1 MLPDAQ
7 LTKPTPPHD
16 RPSWRLAGFGGWLLA
31 IPLAAAAGARVVRL
45 DESSSLLLLASGL
58 TPLLWPPALAA
69 FVIGLGSRRPAL
81 TLLSG
86 GVAALYLTWALSGL
100 GVPRAAPSGA
110 ASLRLFSAN
119 LQAGN
124 PDLGPIAAEIGTAR
138 PDVVVLQ
145 ELGPAMVGQLRRS
158 GVLDAYPYRLVR
170 ARPGAFGIGVWS
182 RFPLLETDEVQVE
195 DVTMLRVA
203 MTVGGRRVPLWAV
216 HTVAP
221 VGPNR
226 DRWHRQLAWLASA
239 ARQDRPLIVA
249 GDLNATRWHRGL
261 GKLLAD
267 GLDDAHERR
276 GRGWAATWPRDR
288 WPLPP
293 VLRLDHVLVS
303 PEIGVQA
310 VREGIGV
317 GSDHR
322 PIVADLAVVDR
333 APATG

>member
-1 MLPDAQ
+1 MFPDAK
-7 LTKPTPPHD
+7 LTKQILPHD
-16 RPSWRLAGFGGWLLA
+16 RPKWRLAGFGGWLL
-31 IPLAAAAGARVVRL
+31 IVPLASAAGARVARL

-58 TPLLWPPALAA
+58 TPLLWLPALAA
-69 FVIGLGSRRPAL
+69 FTIGLCSRRPAL
-81 TLLSG
+81 TLVSG

-100 GVPRAAPSGA
+100 GVPKAAPSGA
-110 ASLRLFSAN
+110 AGLRLFSAN
-119 LQAGN
+119 LQVGN
-124 PDLGPIAAEIGTAR
+124 PDLGPIAAEIGAAQ

-145 ELGPAMVGQLRRS
+145 ELGPGMVDQLRRS

-182 RFPLLETDEVQVE
+182 RLPLMETREVQVE

-203 MTVGGRRVPLWAV
+203 MTVGGLRVPLWAV

-221 VGPNR
+221 VGSNR
-226 DRWHRQLAWLASA
+226 DRWRRQLAWLGSV

-303 PEIGVQA
+303 SEIGVQA

-322 PIVADLAVVDR
+322 PVLADLAVGDR
-333 APATG
+333 APGTS